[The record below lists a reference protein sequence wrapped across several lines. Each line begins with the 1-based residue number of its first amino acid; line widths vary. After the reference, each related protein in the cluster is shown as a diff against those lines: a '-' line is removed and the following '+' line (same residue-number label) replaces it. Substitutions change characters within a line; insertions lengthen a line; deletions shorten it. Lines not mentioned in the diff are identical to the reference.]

1 MPERVGNYRIEER
14 LGKGGMGAVYRA
26 FDEALHR
33 PLAIKRLLP
42 DASDPTK
49 ALRFRREARV
59 AARLNHPA
67 IVHIYDIVETDEG
80 DWIVMEL
87 VEGKTLDRML
97 REGVPSL
104 QRTVQLVR
112 EIANG
117 LAEAHAQGIVHRD
130 LKASNVMVT
139 PAGRAKILDFGLA
152 KPWRAGGDDDL
163 SGPGAVLGTCHA
175 MSPEQAQG
183 LPVDQRSDLFS
194 LGSLLYEMVTGTSP
208 FRAET
213 PTETLTRICTHE
225 PRPIAELDPSMPRDL
240 ADLTHRL
247 LSKSASKRPHSS
259 SEVALALERIER
271 SGALDRDARDDL
283 SLTGSTA
290 PTMDVKAAEAPRP
303 IVPPPLSTSERRQLT
318 VLCCEMVDT
327 GIPGV
332 AAPQPFDSE
341 TLYELTLQLRPLAEA
356 VAQRHEAT
364 LGSAVGHRIL
374 VYFGYP
380 QAHEDD
386 ARRAVRAALDLVS
399 EAGEL
404 LGAGVRGRMR
414 PALRVGVHTGLAV
427 VSTGGNA
434 SEPVVL
440 GDTLDVALR
449 LQAAAAPGTVVIS
462 PATRSLVRRGFET
475 DALAPLPAAGGAV
488 EPLLPYR
495 VRDASGVGEEA
506 VLDLAPLVGRARE
519 LEQLANR
526 WEQARGGTGQAV
538 LLSGEPGIGKSRLLR
553 ALRERVTEESG
564 EGTVRWL
571 AAHASPYTQNTPL
584 HPVVSLL
591 RRTLASEPGA
601 TPLDQ
606 LEALLRAFALVE
618 ALPLFASLLGL
629 PATGRATLPPMAP
642 EQQRERTLEALVALL
657 LEMSE
662 REPVILL
669 VEDLHWLD
677 ATSLTWLERLID
689 QAATAPLL
697 LVMTIRPHTL
707 DIPWAA
713 RARVT
718 QIALAALTGAETA
731 QLVKLLSAEQPL
743 TAHVEQHIVAKTD
756 GVPLFIEE
764 LTRSMLERGESG
776 EWRELPATLRDSLTA
791 RLARLGT
798 AKEIAQ
804 LASVA
809 GRAFSLKLLAAV
821 ASHGPDTLE
830 RELRKLVQ
838 AGLVHRRG
846 FGAQTRYSFKHALVR
861 DAAYDSLLRRERQQ
875 IHVRIADAMDE
886 EQRAGAEGAAPSE
899 EIAFHYMTGER
910 YAEAF
915 ARWLE
920 AGQLAMG
927 RWAHAEAIGH
937 LQHALRALEAQPSS
951 AERDRH
957 EIDVRSQL
965 AMSLGV
971 IRGLGAPEVE
981 ANYDRILALIG
992 QVGHVPVGI
1001 FFGLWNFYMSRGK
1014 LLKARDLGQQRLAY
1028 GEAHADDE
1036 SRLLGLYTSAAA
1048 DLFLGRLHDARARF
1062 ERLLELYP
1070 RDGLANPAL
1079 AYDIGIVS
1087 ASLLGD
1093 TRWLLGLPDA
1103 GAATSEEAIAQS
1115 RRFSPFTQS
1124 VALVNRMS
1132 LAMSMLDDA
1141 TSRQRAQELIALS
1154 SAHSYQYWVVHWNIT
1169 LALTGLSPASA
1180 AEDID
1185 RALQQAA
1192 GSIQTMRTAYGSALQ
1207 CTRYLGWT
1215 VAVCLAHGRTEL
1227 ARTLLDDALH
1237 LTDDEGERYWEAD
1250 LWRLQA
1256 RLLQAEHAHA
1266 ELIELAFEQALAAAR
1281 SQSARLFELRAAVD
1295 LAAFRQ
1301 TQGRDAEGRAVLL
1314 PLYMA
1319 FTEGLETPD
1328 LMAARARLA
1337 PPPPPA

>member
-1 MPERVGNYRIEER
+1 
-14 LGKGGMGAVYRA
+14 
-26 FDEALHR
+26 
-33 PLAIKRLLP
+33 
-42 DASDPTK
+42 
-49 ALRFRREARV
+49 
-59 AARLNHPA
+59 
-67 IVHIYDIVETDEG
+67 
-80 DWIVMEL
+80 
-87 VEGKTLDRML
+87 
-97 REGVPSL
+97 
-104 QRTVQLVR
+104 
-112 EIANG
+112 
-117 LAEAHAQGIVHRD
+117 
-130 LKASNVMVT
+130 
-139 PAGRAKILDFGLA
+139 
-152 KPWRAGGDDDL
+152 
-163 SGPGAVLGTCHA
+163 
-175 MSPEQAQG
+175 
-183 LPVDQRSDLFS
+183 
-194 LGSLLYEMVTGTSP
+194 
-208 FRAET
+208 
-213 PTETLTRICTHE
+213 
-225 PRPIAELDPSMPRDL
+225 
-240 ADLTHRL
+240 
-247 LSKSASKRPHSS
+247 
-259 SEVALALERIER
+259 
-271 SGALDRDARDDL
+271 
-283 SLTGSTA
+283 
-290 PTMDVKAAEAPRP
+290 
-303 IVPPPLSTSERRQLT
+303 
-318 VLCCEMVDT
+318 
-327 GIPGV
+327 
-332 AAPQPFDSE
+332 
-341 TLYELTLQLRPLAEA
+341 
-356 VAQRHEAT
+356 
-364 LGSAVGHRIL
+364 
-374 VYFGYP
+374 
-380 QAHEDD
+380 
-386 ARRAVRAALDLVS
+386 
-399 EAGEL
+399 
-404 LGAGVRGRMR
+404 
-414 PALRVGVHTGLAV
+414 
-427 VSTGGNA
+427 
-434 SEPVVL
+434 
-440 GDTLDVALR
+440 
-449 LQAAAAPGTVVIS
+449 
-462 PATRSLVRRGFET
+462 
-475 DALAPLPAAGGAV
+475 
-488 EPLLPYR
+488 
-495 VRDASGVGEEA
+495 
-506 VLDLAPLVGRARE
+506 
-519 LEQLANR
+519 
-526 WEQARGGTGQAV
+526 V

-553 ALRERVTEESG
+553 ALRDRVNEASG

-571 AAHASPYTQNTPL
+571 AAHGSPYTQNTPL
-584 HPVVSLL
+584 HPVISLL

-601 TPLDQ
+601 SPLEQ
-606 LEALLRAFALVE
+606 LESLLRAFSLAE

-629 PATGRATLPPMAP
+629 PATGRAALPPMAP

-662 REPVILL
+662 RESVILL

-689 QAATAPLL
+689 QATTAPLL

-707 DIPWAA
+707 EIPWAA

-718 QIALAALTGAETA
+718 QIALAALSGAETA
-731 QLVKLLSAEQPL
+731 QLVKLLSADQPL

-756 GVPLFIEE
+756 GVPLFVEE

-791 RLARLGT
+791 RLGRLGT

-809 GRAFSLKLLAAV
+809 GRAFSLKLLASV
-821 ASHGPDTLE
+821 ASHGTDTLE

-886 EQRAGAEGAAPSE
+886 EQRAGAEGAAQSE
-899 EIAFHYMTGER
+899 EIAFHYMAGER
-910 YAEAF
+910 YEPAC

-937 LQHALRALEAQPSS
+937 LQHGLQALESLPAS
-951 AERDRH
+951 AERDRR

-971 IRGLGAPEVE
+971 IRGLGATDVE

-1014 LLKARDLGQQRLAY
+1014 LLKARELGHQRLAY
-1028 GEAHADDE
+1028 GDAHADDE

-1048 DLFLGRLHDARARF
+1048 VIFLGRLNEARAQV
-1062 ERLLELYP
+1062 ERLLALYP

-1103 GAATSEEAIAQS
+1103 GAAASDDAIAQS
-1115 RRFSPFTQS
+1115 LRFSPFTQS
-1124 VALVNRMS
+1124 VALVSRMS

-1154 SAHSYQYWVVHWNIT
+1154 SAHSYQYWTVHWNIT
-1169 LALTGLSPASA
+1169 LALTGLSPASP
-1180 AEDID
+1180 AEDVD

-1192 GSIQTMRTAYGSALQ
+1192 GAIQTMRTAYGSALQ

-1237 LTDDEGERYWEAD
+1237 LTEDEGERYWEAD

-1256 RLLQAEHAHA
+1256 RLLQAEGAHP

-1281 SQSARLFELRAAVD
+1281 SQSSRIFELRAAVD
-1295 LAAFRQ
+1295 FAAFRASQ
-1301 TQGRDAEGRAVLL
+1301 DRDAEGRAILL

-1337 PPPPPA
+1337 PPPPPPA

>member
-1 MPERVGNYRIEER
+1 VPERVGSYRIEER

-26 FDEALHR
+26 FDEALQR

-67 IVHIYDIVETDEG
+67 IVHIYDIVETGEG

-97 REGVPSL
+97 REGMPSL
-104 QRTVQLVR
+104 ARTVQLVR
-112 EIANG
+112 EIADG

-152 KPWRAGGDDDL
+152 KPFRPGVDEDL

-194 LGSLLYEMVTGTSP
+194 LGSLMYEMVTGTSP

-213 PTETLTRICTHE
+213 PAETLTRICTHE
-225 PRPIAELDPSMPRDL
+225 PRPILDIDPAAPREL

-247 LSKSASKRPHSS
+247 LSKSPSKRPHSS
-259 SEVALALERIER
+259 SEVSLALARIER
-271 SGALDRDARDDL
+271 GGLLDPSARGDM

-290 PTMDVKAAEAPRP
+290 PTMDVKPADLLRP
-303 IVPPPLSTSERRQLT
+303 VVPPPLTTSERRQLT

-404 LGAGVRGRMR
+404 LGAAVRGRLR

-427 VSTGGNA
+427 VSTGANA

-462 PATRSLVRRGFET
+462 PATRSLVRRGFAT
-475 DALAPLPAAGGAV
+475 DPLAPLPAAPGAMEALV
-488 EPLLPYR
+488 PFR
-495 VRDASGVGEEA
+495 VRDESGVGEEVA
-506 VLDLAPLVGRARE
+506 FDLAPLVGRARE
-519 LEQLANR
+519 LDQLMNR
-526 WEQARGGTGQAV
+526 WEVARGGTGQAV
-538 LLSGEPGIGKSRLLR
+538 LLGGEPGIGKSRLLR
-553 ALRERVTEESG
+553 ALRDRVNEASG

-571 AAHASPYTQNTPL
+571 AAHGSPYTQNTPL
-584 HPVVSLL
+584 HPVISLL

-601 TPLDQ
+601 TPLEQ
-606 LEALLRAFALVE
+606 LESLLRAFSLAE

-629 PATGRATLPPMAP
+629 PAAGRAAVPPMAP

-662 REPVILL
+662 RESVILL

-707 DIPWAA
+707 EIPWAA

-718 QIALAALTGAETA
+718 QIALAALSGAETA
-731 QLVKLLSAEQPL
+731 QLVKLLSGDQPL
-743 TAHVEQHIVAKTD
+743 TPHIEQHIVAKTD
-756 GVPLFIEE
+756 GVPLFVEE

-821 ASHGPDTLE
+821 ASHGADTLE

-846 FGAQTRYSFKHALVR
+846 FGAQTRYSFKHALLR

-875 IHVRIADAMDE
+875 IHVRIADAMAE
-886 EQRAGAEGAAPSE
+886 EQRAAAEGAAQAE
-899 EIAFHYMTGER
+899 EIAFHYMAGER
-910 YAEAF
+910 FDDAF

-937 LQHALRALEAQPSS
+937 LQHALQALEAQPSS
-951 AERDRH
+951 AERDRR
-957 EIDVRSQL
+957 EIDLRSLL

-971 IRGLGAPEVE
+971 VGGLGAAEVE

-992 QVGHVPVGI
+992 QIHVPAGI

-1014 LLKARDLGQQRLAY
+1014 LLKARDLGHQRLAH

-1048 DLFLGRLHDARARF
+1048 DLFLGRLHDARAQF
-1062 ERLLELYP
+1062 ERLLALYP

-1093 TRWLLGLPDA
+1093 TLWLLGLPDS
-1103 GAATSEEAIAQS
+1103 GAARSDDAIAQG

-1154 SAHSYQYWVVHWNIT
+1154 SAHAYQYWTVHWNIT
-1169 LALTGLSPASA
+1169 LALTGLSAASPA
-1180 AEDID
+1180 EEVD

-1215 VAVCLAHGRTEL
+1215 VAACLAHDRTAL

-1256 RLLQAEHAHA
+1256 RLLQAEDAPA

-1301 TQGRDAEGRAVLL
+1301 AQGRHADGRAVLL

-1337 PPPPPA
+1337 PPAPPA